1 MNTEKFLNIYRHQ
14 KNSLDEVRGML
25 RDLDD
30 ATPGNSRETILQQ
43 RNALTQLLRE
53 KLQAQ
58 KI

>member
-1 MNTEKFLNIYRHQ
+1 MTTEKFLNIFRYQ
-14 KNSLDEVRGML
+14 KHSLDEVRGMI

-30 ATPGNSRETILQQ
+30 PSPGNSRDTIQQQ

-58 KI
+58 QI